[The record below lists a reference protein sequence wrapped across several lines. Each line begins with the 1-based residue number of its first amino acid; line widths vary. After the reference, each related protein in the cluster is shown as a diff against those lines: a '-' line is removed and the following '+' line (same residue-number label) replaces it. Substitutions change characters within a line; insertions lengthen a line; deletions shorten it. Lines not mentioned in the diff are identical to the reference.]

1 MELNLKSGLS
11 ANDVTENVIRY
22 SRQCLTLKY
31 LFWAALYS
39 TTFHGLWYLS
49 TQFETVVNTVSWYL
63 PAGLRLAAFIIA
75 PYCSWPMLI
84 ICEKVLFYVLFSPD
98 AALDRDYF
106 FSGSVG
112 WYLVHF
118 IAAPCVIIAGAWGI
132 KRKFSAPYIAS
143 VKSAVSF
150 LIYSL
155 IISIS
160 FGLLFLGRKAF
171 EGSQVSQHF
180 WSTLF
185 EFTLGDIVGI
195 LVLSPLLLLLSSTPR
210 NGYSSGLAL
219 SVSTWLLALV
229 VSHLF
234 LTSGFD
240 FSYYLKHLAILPAL
254 FLAYRHAIVGAAIS
268 NLLIG
273 MTAFVASIG
282 SDVTPLEHQ
291 FYVIAVSI
299 SSLILGAATYQ
310 TNQMQRRLELSND
323 KINAKNMLLNDALNN
338 VHRLTNQLISSQEDE
353 RKRLSR
359 DLHDDFGHRIV
370 ELQLQLSLA
379 KTSSSPNF
387 TFFDNLSD
395 KLDSL
400 HHAMK
405 KSIGKLRPQGID
417 TLPVEEVLRNSDIIT
432 SVRKLGIE
440 VSIDAKG
447 SVDALPYTVKINTY
461 RIIQEALTNTIKYA
475 DASLIKIR
483 LDYGQYNLAV
493 TIQDDGLG
501 FEQPTPSSSLGIIS
515 MHERAKMMSS
525 ELEIVSNSA
534 GTKIIFNVPLKA
546 D

>member
-1 MELNLKSGLS
+1 MELNLKPVLS
-11 ANDVTENVIRY
+11 AKDVTENVVRY
-22 SRQCLTLKY
+22 SRQYLTLKF
-31 LFWAALYS
+31 LFWGALYS

-49 TQFETVVNTVSWYL
+49 TQLETVVNTVSWYL

-75 PYCSWPMLI
+75 PYRSWPMLI
-84 ICEKVLFYVLFSPD
+84 VCEKVLFYVLFSPN
-98 AALDRDYF
+98 AALDKDYF

-118 IAAPCVIIAGAWGI
+118 IAAPCVIMAGAWVI

-143 VKSAVSF
+143 VESTISF

-155 IISIS
+155 IISMS

-195 LVLSPLLLLLSSTPR
+195 LVLSPLLLLLSSTQR

-219 SVSTWLLALV
+219 SVSMWLLTLV

-240 FSYYLKHLAILPAL
+240 FSYHLKHLAILPAL
-254 FLAYRHAIVGAAIS
+254 FLAYRYAIVGAAFS

-273 MTAFVASIG
+273 ITAFVASID

-291 FYVIAVSI
+291 FYVIAMSI

-323 KINAKNMLLNDALNN
+323 KINAKNTLLTDALDNI
-338 VHRLTNQLISSQEDE
+338 HRLTNQLISSQEDE

-395 KLDSL
+395 KLDAL

-405 KSIGKLRPQGID
+405 KSIGKLRPHGID
-417 TLPVEEVLRNSDIIT
+417 TLPIEEVIRNSDIIK
-432 SVRKLGIE
+432 SAKRLGLKVE
-440 VSIDAKG
+440 IDAKG
-447 SVDALPYTVKINTY
+447 SIDALPYTLKINTY
-461 RIIQEALTNTIKYA
+461 RIIQEALTNIIKHA
-475 DASLIKIR
+475 DASLVKIQ
-483 LDYGQYNLAV
+483 LDYGQSNLAV
-493 TIQDDGLG
+493 TIQDNGVG
-501 FEQPTPSSSLGIIS
+501 FEQPSAPSSLGVVS
-515 MHERAKMMSS
+515 MHERARLMGC
-525 ELEIVSNSA
+525 ELLIASNSA
-534 GTKIIFNVPLKA
+534 GTTISFNAQIK
-546 D
+546 

>member
-1 MELNLKSGLS
+1 M
-11 ANDVTENVIRY
+11 
-22 SRQCLTLKY
+22 
-31 LFWAALYS
+31 
-39 TTFHGLWYLS
+39 
-49 TQFETVVNTVSWYL
+49 
-63 PAGLRLAAFIIA
+63 
-75 PYCSWPMLI
+75 
-84 ICEKVLFYVLFSPD
+84 
-98 AALDRDYF
+98 
-106 FSGSVG
+106 
-112 WYLVHF
+112 
-118 IAAPCVIIAGAWGI
+118 
-132 KRKFSAPYIAS
+132 
-143 VKSAVSF
+143 
-150 LIYSL
+150 
-155 IISIS
+155 
-160 FGLLFLGRKAF
+160 
-171 EGSQVSQHF
+171 
-180 WSTLF
+180 
-185 EFTLGDIVGI
+185 
-195 LVLSPLLLLLSSTPR
+195 
-210 NGYSSGLAL
+210 
-219 SVSTWLLALV
+219 WLLALV

-254 FLAYRHAIVGAAIS
+254 FLAYRYAIVGAAIS

-338 VHRLTNQLISSQEDE
+338 IHRLTNQLISSQEDE

-395 KLDSL
+395 KLDAL

-405 KSIGKLRPQGID
+405 KSIGKLRPQAID
-417 TLPVEEVLRNSDIIT
+417 TLPVEEVIRNSDIIK
-432 SVRKLGIE
+432 SVKMLGIE

-447 SVDALPYTVKINTY
+447 SVDTLPYTVKINTY
-461 RIIQEALTNTIKYA
+461 RIIQEALTNTIKHA

-483 LDYGQYNLAV
+483 LDYGPSSLAV
-493 TIQDDGLG
+493 AIQDDGVG
-501 FEQPTPSSSLGIIS
+501 FEQPSESSSLGVIS
-515 MHERAKMMSS
+515 MYERAKLMGC
-525 ELEIVSNSA
+525 ELLIVSNSA
-534 GTKIIFNVPLKA
+534 GTKISFNVPIQ
-546 D
+546 